1 MCGIAGVCGGGPD
14 DSRPLPAMTAAL
26 RHRGPDD
33 EGYLLAD
40 TRRGWAQP
48 FGGADTVRDLHLEPW
63 PAAVPAGADVA
74 LGCRRLAIIDLTAAG
89 HQPMPAPGGRFWVA
103 YNGEIFNYRELRAEL
118 EGLGHAFRTGSDTE
132 VLLAAWSQ
140 WGPEALHRFNG
151 MWAFALY
158 DARQRTVFCAR
169 DRFGVKP
176 FHYFWD
182 GDVFA
187 FASEIKGLLAH
198 PRVPRRPHDP
208 ALRAFLVDG
217 AMDEGEET
225 FFAGILRLGAGRL
238 LTCSVPERRLAVS
251 RWYALPE
258 PAAERR
264 DPAGL
269 RALLEDAVRLRLRS
283 DVDVGTCLSGG
294 LDSSS
299 IVALTARLR
308 GDGVRTAR
316 RAFTVTH
323 PDAEIDESAHAA
335 AVVAAT
341 GVQPARTTPT
351 SRELLEDLPAL
362 ARAQDEPFASSS
374 VYAQWRVM
382 RLARETGV
390 TVLLDGQGADEVL
403 AGYHYHFGP
412 LLAEIARSEGWPAAL
427 AEARQAHRVTG
438 RPLSF
443 FLGLLAYHGLP
454 VPAALRA
461 RVVARAATQSRLP
474 RSLLDPA
481 FAAGDGGGHSERHR
495 PRPSLAEER
504 RAEITSTSLPAL
516 LRYEDRNSMA
526 FSVEARTPFLDYRLV
541 EWALALPAR
550 ALIRDGWT
558 KAPLREAM
566 RGALPETVRL
576 RRDKIGF
583 ATPESRWL
591 REIAPQVREWLGPAA
606 RTRPL
611 LRRGRL
617 QSWLSGLDGARP
629 TPPGLWRLLSVE
641 LWCRHALSSSAE
653 ATPARERAAS

>member
-1 MCGIAGVCGGGPD
+1 MCGIAGVCGGGPED
-14 DSRPLPAMTAAL
+14 LRPLPAMTAAL

-48 FGGADTVRDLHLEPW
+48 FGGGDTVRDLHLEPW
-63 PAAVPAGADVA
+63 PAAVPPGADVA
-74 LGCRRLAIIDLTAAG
+74 FGCRRLAILDLTAAG

-103 YNGEIFNYRELRAEL
+103 YNGEIFNYRELRVDL
-118 EGLGHAFRTGSDTE
+118 EGLGHSFRTCSDTE

-158 DARQRTVFCAR
+158 DARERTVFCAR

-182 GDVFA
+182 GGVFA

-198 PRVPRRPHDP
+198 PRVPSRPHDA

-217 AMDEGEET
+217 AMDEGDQT
-225 FFAGILRLGAGRL
+225 FFAGILRLGAGQL

-251 RWYALPE
+251 RWYALPA

-308 GDGVRTAR
+308 GDGGRTVR
-316 RAFTVTH
+316 RAFTVTF
-323 PDAEIDESAHAA
+323 PDPEIDESQHAA

-341 GVQPARTTPT
+341 GVQATRTMPN
-351 SRELLEDLPAL
+351 SRELLDELPAL
-362 ARAQDEPFASSS
+362 AHAQDEPFASSS
-374 VYAQWRVM
+374 VYSQWRVM
-382 RLARETGV
+382 RLAREAGV

-412 LLAEIARSEGWPAAL
+412 FLAEVARSDGWRAAVR
-427 AEARQAHRVTG
+427 EAQQAHRVTG

-443 FLGLLAYHGLP
+443 FLGLLAYHALSIP
-454 VPAALRA
+454 RALRA
-461 RVVARAATQSRLP
+461 RAVARSASQSRLP
-474 RSLLDPA
+474 ETMLDPS
-481 FAAGDGGGHSERHR
+481 FARAARGNGSQRHR
-495 PRPSLAEER
+495 PQHSLAAER

-541 EWALALPAR
+541 EWAMR
-550 ALIRDGWT
+550 APSGDLIRDGWT
-558 KAPLREAM
+558 KAPLRDAM
-566 RGALPETVRL
+566 RGVLPESVRL
-576 RRDKIGF
+576 RRDKLGF

-591 REIAPQVREWLGPAA
+591 REIAPQVREWLGRTA

-611 LRRGRL
+611 LRHDRL
-617 QSWLSGLDGARP
+617 ESWLSGLEGAGP

-641 LWCRHALSSSAE
+641 LWCRHAVSSSGE